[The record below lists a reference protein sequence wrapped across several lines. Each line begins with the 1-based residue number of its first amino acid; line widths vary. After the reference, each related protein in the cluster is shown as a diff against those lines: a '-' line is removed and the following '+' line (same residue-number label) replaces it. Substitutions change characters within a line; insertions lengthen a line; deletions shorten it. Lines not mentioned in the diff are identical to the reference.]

1 MTELIATPAAL
12 ADLARRL
19 TAAPWIALDTEFMRV
34 DTYRARLC
42 LVQLASAE
50 IVACIDVLAI
60 EDLAPL
66 FERLHDPAT
75 LKVLH
80 AARQD
85 LEVLHDQDG
94 RIPAPLFDTQIAAAL
109 AGYADQVGYATL
121 VEAECGERLPKLHT
135 RADWAQR
142 PLSDEMIR
150 YAADDVIYLRE
161 VYRRLHDKLEKL
173 GRLDWLREECALHT
187 DPARFRI
194 DPELAYQR
202 LGGARLPLPAQT
214 RLQALA
220 AWRERTAI
228 QHNRPRGWIV
238 KDTALVDIARRNPA
252 SVDDLSTIADLP
264 PAVVRRRGEELLVV
278 LREANARPPQ
288 RWYLDLPPLS
298 AAEQAQ
304 LSRLSELIK
313 AAAERLGLP
322 ATLLATR
329 TDLTALVRGA
339 RDGRVLQGWRGSV
352 LGDELRGALA
362 APAA

>member
-12 ADLARRL
+12 ADLSRRL
-19 TAAPWIALDTEFMRV
+19 TGAPWIALDTEFMRV

-42 LVQLASAE
+42 LMQLATDDL
-50 IVACIDVLAI
+50 VACVDVLAI
-60 EDLAPL
+60 DDLAPL

-85 LEVLHDQDG
+85 LEVLYDRDG
-94 RIPAPLFDTQIAAAL
+94 RVPAPLFDTQIAAAL
-109 AGYADQVGYATL
+109 AGYPDQVGYGTL
-121 VEAECGERLPKLHT
+121 VEAECGERLAKAHT
-135 RADWAQR
+135 RADWSQR
-142 PLSDEMIR
+142 PLPEEMIR
-150 YAADDVIYLRE
+150 YAADDVVYLRE
-161 VYRRLHDKLEKL
+161 VYRRLRDKLEKL
-173 GRLDWLREECALHT
+173 GRLEWLREECALHT

-202 LGGARLPLPAQT
+202 LGGARLPLSAQT

-238 KDTALVDIARRNPA
+238 KDTALVEIARRDPA
-252 SVDDLSTIADLP
+252 SIDELSTITDLP
-264 PAVVRRRGEELLVV
+264 PAVVRRRGEELLAI
-278 LREANARPPQ
+278 LHEANARPPQ

-298 AAEQAQ
+298 AMEQAQ

-313 AAAERLGLP
+313 VTAGRLGLP

-352 LGDELRGALA
+352 LGEDLRRALE

>member
-19 TAAPWIALDTEFMRV
+19 TGAPWIALDTEFMRV

-142 PLSDEMIR
+142 PLPEEMIR
-150 YAADDVIYLRE
+150 YAADDVVYLRE
-161 VYRRLHDKLEKL
+161 VYRRLRDKLEKL
-173 GRLDWLREECALHT
+173 GRLDWLREECAQHT

-228 QHNRPRGWIV
+228 EHNRPRGWIV
-238 KDTALVDIARRNPA
+238 KDTALVEIARRNPA
-252 SVDDLSTIADLP
+252 SVDELSVIPDLP
-264 PAVVRRRGEELLVV
+264 PAVVRRRGEELLAV
-278 LREANARPPQ
+278 LREADARPPQ
-288 RWYLDLPPLS
+288 RWYQDLPPLS

-304 LSRLSELIK
+304 LSRLSELTK
-313 AAAERLGLP
+313 ATAERLGLP

-329 TDLTALVRGA
+329 TDLTALVRGS
-339 RDGRVLQGWRGSV
+339 RDGRVLHGWRASV
-352 LGDELRGALA
+352 VGEDLLRALE

>member
-1 MTELIATPAAL
+1 MTELIATAPAL
-12 ADLARRL
+12 ADLSRRL
-19 TAAPWIALDTEFMRV
+19 KGTPWLALDTEFMRV

-42 LVQLASAE
+42 LMQLATDE

-60 EDLAPL
+60 DDLAPL

-85 LEVLHDQDG
+85 LEVLFDHDG
-94 RIPAPLFDTQIAAAL
+94 RVPAPLFDTQIAAAL
-109 AGYADQVGYATL
+109 AGYPDQVGYGTL
-121 VEAECGERLPKLHT
+121 VEAECGERLAKAHT
-135 RADWAQR
+135 RADWSQR
-142 PLSDEMIR
+142 PLPEEMIR
-150 YAADDVIYLRE
+150 YAADDVVYLRE

-173 GRLDWLREECALHT
+173 GRLDWLREECAQHT
-187 DPARFRI
+187 DLARFRI
-194 DPELAYQR
+194 DPELAWQR

-238 KDTALVDIARRNPA
+238 KDTALTEIARRDPA
-252 SVDDLSTIADLP
+252 TTDDLSTFPDLP
-264 PAVVRRRGEELLVV
+264 PAVVRKRGEELLAV

-313 AAAERLGLP
+313 ATAERLGLP

-329 TDLTALVRGA
+329 ADLTALVRGA
-339 RDGRVLQGWRGSV
+339 RDGRVLQGWRASV
-352 LGDELRGALA
+352 VGEDLLSALT